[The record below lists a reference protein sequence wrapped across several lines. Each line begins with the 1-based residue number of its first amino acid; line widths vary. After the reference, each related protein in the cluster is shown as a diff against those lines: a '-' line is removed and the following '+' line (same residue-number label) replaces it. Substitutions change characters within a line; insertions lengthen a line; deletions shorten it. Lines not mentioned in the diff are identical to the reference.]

1 MKKFKD
7 LNFNKNIFLIKKI
20 FNKKA
25 KLIICGFLTIFLL
38 ILFFMMVAVYQKTDA
53 VSVNIDNVLNSAYM
67 QIIMCIAAFFVQF
80 VFGVEYYTNSYKEIF
95 KWKALGMNTLIASS
109 TLISFIYSFVLMFLK
124 IFHPHQFHHYH
135 SMFESGATII
145 MVSMIGDL
153 ITESI
158 RKKANSDFNDL
169 ETFIDQYVFVLKDN
183 ILIKTNIKDVK
194 IGDLISVPKGGKI
207 PLDSKLISNN
217 SLINESILTG
227 ESRPVI
233 KNKNDVL
240 MSGSINIGEAIN
252 IEVTKL
258 LKDSY
263 LNQII
268 DKLEDIQGQ
277 KVKLQ
282 KVADK
287 ISKHFIWVI
296 FFLSIIGFLVQ
307 FFFGGVF
314 HNWYS
319 NLDLNY
325 LITWT
330 NPSGQVAN
338 GFVSFEQIAQSI
350 YLFITVLIIACPCA
364 LGLAAPLAIAIGSSK
379 AAKQGILINNIDA
392 FEKMKY
398 VDAICFDKTGT
409 LTTGNFVIE
418 KTIGDLNSLNIIYEL
433 EKKSLHPLAKSYVSW
448 FQKNHD
454 SNKSN
459 KSKEFKEDLIK
470 EIAGIGIVYKENK
483 DEYKI
488 TSLHYAQNNKF
499 KFSNEILDNIKTLED
514 DKLYSHIVLS
524 KNNVVLTIV
533 VLSDELRENVVRS
546 IELFNKLKIKTY
558 LITGDNQKAT
568 SYLSKH
574 IKFTKVYSQVSP
586 DQKADIIKEIKAS
599 KSFVAYVG
607 DGINDV
613 LALEQSDL
621 KIVMNEGSE
630 ITKSISDVILVK
642 NDIYNVYKSI
652 KITLETRKF
661 LIFNLMWAFG
671 YNIITIPLAIFGFI
685 NPILAAIIMAFSSI
699 SVLVNSLLFKIKK
712 IK

>member
-1 MKKFKD
+1 MKKFKS
-7 LNFNKNIFLIKKI
+7 LNFDKNIFLIKKI
-20 FNKKA
+20 FNKKV
-25 KLIICGFLTIFLL
+25 KLIICGFLTVFLL

-53 VSVNIDNVLNSAYM
+53 ISIKIDTILNGAYM
-67 QIIMCIAAFFVQF
+67 QIFMCIAAFFVQF
-80 VFGVEYYTNSYKEIF
+80 IFGIEYYKNSYKEIF

-158 RKKANSDFNDL
+158 RKKANSDFNYL
-169 ETFIDQYVFVLKDN
+169 ESFIDPYVFVIKDN
-183 ILIKTNIKDVK
+183 SLVKTNIKDVK
-194 IGDLISVPKGGKI
+194 VGDLISVPKGGKI

-252 IEVTKL
+252 IQVTKL

-296 FFLSIIGFLVQ
+296 FFLSVLGFLVQ
-307 FFFGGVF
+307 FFFGSVF
-314 HNWYS
+314 HEWYS

-330 NPSGQVAN
+330 NPSGGAAK

-379 AAKQGILINNIDA
+379 AAKQGILINNINA

-418 KTIGDLNSLNIIYEL
+418 KTIGDLKSLNIIYEL

-454 SNKSN
+454 AT

-470 EIAGIGIVYKENK
+470 EIAGVGIIYKENK
-483 DEYKI
+483 NEYKI

-499 KFSNEILDNIKTLED
+499 KFSNEILDSIKTLDD
-514 DKLYSHIVLS
+514 DKLYSYIVLS
-524 KNNVVLTIV
+524 INNVVSTIV
-533 VLSDELRENVVRS
+533 VLSDELRENVARS

-574 IKFTKVYSQVSP
+574 LKFTKVYSQVSP
-586 DQKADIIKEIKAS
+586 DQKADIIKELKGS

-671 YNIITIPLAIFGFI
+671 YNVITIPLAIFGFI

-699 SVLVNSLLFKIKK
+699 SVLANSLLFKIKK